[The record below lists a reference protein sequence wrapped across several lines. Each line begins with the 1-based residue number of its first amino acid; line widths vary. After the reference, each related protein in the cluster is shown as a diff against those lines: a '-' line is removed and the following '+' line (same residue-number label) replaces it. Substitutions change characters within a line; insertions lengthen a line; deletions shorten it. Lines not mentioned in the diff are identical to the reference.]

1 MTFTGGETLGVKTM
15 KDIRYHIS
23 LYIIIPVISA
33 GIALLATI
41 VAYNITLFYL
51 RQGLDPTWPVSFW
64 GTVLVIFTAV
74 CGVLIARTILVP
86 LDRFFK
92 KTESLGVL
100 RNLPQQNPEANR
112 NDDMGRFNLL
122 FDQVTEL
129 LGKVESRQ
137 LFPAIIGQSKLMRG
151 VFNQIVKVAETDS
164 TVLILG
170 ETGTGKELI
179 SSSIHEHS
187 QRREKPFIAIN
198 CAAIP
203 SGLLES
209 ELFGH
214 EKGAFTS
221 ADSRKLGKFEVAN
234 GGTIFMD
241 EIGDMPLETQA
252 KVLRVI
258 EDGLVQRVGGLNPVK
273 VNVRFVAATN
283 RDLAKMVE
291 EGKFRQDLY
300 FRLNVFTI
308 NLPPLRHRR
317 EDIPLLVERSLS
329 KVKKTVEISPAAM
342 QYLTAYSWPGNVREL
357 QNAVESATVLA
368 EDIVEPKHLPPA
380 IARELGNTD
389 AAAGPVQKPVNS
401 SGDGIEGRLR
411 SFEVYEKLDVEKVG
425 DIDKR
430 LQELERELIVDALH
444 KSGGVQ
450 VAAAKILGIKE
461 RSLWHRIKKF
471 NIDPSIFKNGKLAV
485 D

>member
-1 MTFTGGETLGVKTM
+1 M
-15 KDIRYHIS
+15 
-23 LYIIIPVISA
+23 
-33 GIALLATI
+33 
-41 VAYNITLFYL
+41 
-51 RQGLDPTWPVSFW
+51 
-64 GTVLVIFTAV
+64 
-74 CGVLIARTILVP
+74 
-86 LDRFFK
+86 
-92 KTESLGVL
+92 
-100 RNLPQQNPEANR
+100 
-112 NDDMGRFNLL
+112 
-122 FDQVTEL
+122 
-129 LGKVESRQ
+129 
-137 LFPAIIGQSKLMRG
+137 
-151 VFNQIVKVAETDS
+151 KVAETDS

-221 ADSRKLGKFEVAN
+221 ADSRKLGKFEIAN

-258 EDGLVQRVGGLNPVK
+258 EDGLVQRVGGLQSVK

-300 FRLNVFTI
+300 FRLNVFTM

-317 EDIPLLVERSLS
+317 EDIPLLVERFMS
-329 KVKKTVEISPAAM
+329 KLKKKVEISPAAM
-342 QYLTAYSWPGNVREL
+342 QFLTAYSWPGNVREL
-357 QNAVESATVLA
+357 QNAVESATVLS
-368 EDIVEPKHLPPA
+368 DKIIEPKHLPVAITREMSNIDPA
-380 IARELGNTD
+380 KQESAP
-389 AAAGPVQKPVNS
+389 AGPAANAFN
-401 SGDGIEGRLR
+401 GRLR
-411 SFEVYEKLDVEKVG
+411 SFEVYEKLDVDKSG

-430 LQELERELIVDALH
+430 LEELEKELIIDAL
-444 KSGGVQ
+444 KKAGGVQ
-450 VAAAKILGIKE
+450 VTAAKILGIKE

-471 NIDPSIFKNGKLAV
+471 DIDISVFKHMKPA

>member
-1 MTFTGGETLGVKTM
+1 M
-15 KDIRYHIS
+15 KDKRYNIS
-23 LYIIIPVISA
+23 LYAIIPVISA
-33 GIALLATI
+33 GIALLATV
-41 VAYNITLFYL
+41 VAYNITMYYIEK
-51 RQGLDPTWPVSFW
+51 GGNPIWPVSFW
-64 GTVLVIFTAV
+64 GTLLIIFTFFV
-74 CGVLIARTILVP
+74 GLIIARTILVP
-86 LDRFFK
+86 LDRFFE
-92 KTESLGVL
+92 KTESLGIL
-100 RNLPQQNPEANR
+100 KNLPQGDPENIKK
-112 NDDMGRFNLL
+112 DDMGRFNLL

-137 LFPAIIGQSKLMRG
+137 LFPAIIGQSKVMRG
-151 VFNQIVKVAETDS
+151 VFNQIMKVAETDS

-221 ADSRKLGKFEVAN
+221 ADSRKLGKFEIAN

-258 EDGLVQRVGGLNPVK
+258 EDGLVQRVGGLHPVK

-283 RDLAKMVE
+283 RELDKMVE

-300 FRLNVFTI
+300 FRLNVFNM

-317 EDIPLLVERSLS
+317 EDIPLLVERFLS
-329 KVKKTVEISPAAM
+329 KLKKKVELSPAAM
-342 QYLTAYSWPGNVREL
+342 QFLTAYSWPGNVREL

-368 EDIVEPKHLPPA
+368 DKIIDPKHLPSA
-380 IARELGNTD
+380 ITRELGSMD
-389 AAAGPVQKPVNS
+389 PAKQESALGG
-401 SGDGIEGRLR
+401 SGSTAFDGRLR
-411 SFEVYEKLDVEKVG
+411 SFELYEKLDVDKSG
-425 DIDKR
+425 DIDQR
-430 LQELERELIVDALH
+430 LQELEKELIINALK

-450 VAAAKILGIKE
+450 VAAAKFLGIKE

-471 NIDPSIFKNGKLAV
+471 DIDISVFKNMKPA

>member
-1 MTFTGGETLGVKTM
+1 M
-15 KDIRYHIS
+15 KEKRYNVS
-23 LYIIIPVISA
+23 LYVIIPVISS
-33 GIALLATI
+33 GIALLASI
-41 VAYNITLFYL
+41 VAYNITLFYM
-51 RQGLDPTWPVSFW
+51 RKGVDPIWPVSFW
-64 GTVLVIFTAV
+64 AAVLIVFTFFV
-74 CGVLIARTILVP
+74 GLIIARTILVP
-86 LDRFFK
+86 LDRFFA
-92 KTESLGVL
+92 KTESMGILK
-100 RNLPQQNPEANR
+100 NLPQEAVKNIR
-112 NDDMGRFNLL
+112 TDDMSRFNLL

-137 LFPAIIGQSKLMRG
+137 LFPAIIGQSKVMRG
-151 VFNQIVKVAETDS
+151 VFNQIMKVAETDS

-221 ADSRKLGKFEVAN
+221 ADSRKLGKFEIAN

-258 EDGLVQRVGGLNPVK
+258 EDGLVQRVGGLQAVK

-283 RDLAKMVE
+283 RDLARMVE

-300 FRLNVFTI
+300 FRLNVFTM

-317 EDIPLLVERSLS
+317 EDIPLLVERFMS
-329 KVKKTVEISPAAM
+329 KLKKKVEISPAAM

-368 EDIVEPKHLPPA
+368 DKIIEPKHLPSV
-380 IARELGNTD
+380 ITREPVNTDLKQVNSDPDAGSTGNTF
-389 AAAGPVQKPVNS
+389 N
-401 SGDGIEGRLR
+401 GRLR
-411 SFEVYEKLDVEKVG
+411 SFEMYEKLDVDKSG

-430 LQELERELIVDALH
+430 LQELEKELIIDALK
-444 KSGGVQ
+444 KSGGIQ

-471 NIDPSIFKNGKLAV
+471 DIDISVFKNMKTEG
-485 D
+485 

>member
-1 MTFTGGETLGVKTM
+1 M
-15 KDIRYHIS
+15 KEKRYNIS
-23 LYIIIPVISA
+23 LYAIIPVITA
-33 GIALLATI
+33 GVALLATM
-41 VAYNITLFYL
+41 VAYNITMFYMKK
-51 RQGLDPTWPVSFW
+51 GIEPIWPVSFW
-64 GTVLVIFTAV
+64 GTILVIFTFFV
-74 CGVLIARTILVP
+74 GLLIARTILVP
-86 LDRFFK
+86 LDRFFA
-92 KTESLGVL
+92 KTESMGILK
-100 RNLPQQNPEANR
+100 NLPQGAAENIKK
-112 NDDMGRFNLL
+112 DDMGRFNLL

-137 LFPAIIGQSKLMRG
+137 LFPAIIGQSKVMRG
-151 VFNQIVKVAETDS
+151 VFNQIMKVAETDS

-187 QRREKPFIAIN
+187 HRREKPFIAIN

-221 ADSRKLGKFEVAN
+221 ADSRKLGKFEIAN

-258 EDGLVQRVGGLNPVK
+258 EDGLVQRVGGLQAVK

-283 RDLAKMVE
+283 RELAKMVE

-300 FRLNVFTI
+300 FRLNVFTM

-317 EDIPLLVERSLS
+317 EDIPLLVERFLS
-329 KVKKTVEISPAAM
+329 KFKKKVEISPAAM
-342 QYLTAYSWPGNVREL
+342 QFLTAYSWPGNVREL

-368 EDIVEPKHLPPA
+368 DKVIDPKHLPTA
-380 IARELGNTD
+380 ITRELGNIDLERVSTTNAEGPAPD
-389 AAAGPVQKPVNS
+389 AFS
-401 SGDGIEGRLR
+401 GRLR
-411 SFEVYEKLDVEKVG
+411 SFEVYEKLDVDKSG

-430 LQELERELIVDALH
+430 LQGLEKELIIDAL
-444 KSGGVQ
+444 KKAGGVQ

-471 NIDPSIFKNGKLAV
+471 DIDISAFKNGRLA

>member
-1 MTFTGGETLGVKTM
+1 M
-15 KDIRYHIS
+15 KEKRYNIS
-23 LYIIIPVISA
+23 LYVIIPVISA
-33 GIALLATI
+33 GIALLATL
-41 VAYNITLFYL
+41 VAYNITMFYVKK
-51 RQGLDPTWPVSFW
+51 GADPLWPVAFW
-64 GTVLVIFTAV
+64 GTLLIIFTFFS
-74 CGVLIARTILVP
+74 GLIIARTILVP
-86 LDRFFK
+86 LNRFFE
-92 KTESLGVL
+92 KTESMGILKD
-100 RNLPQQNPEANR
+100 LPKEAVENIKK
-112 NDDMGRFNLL
+112 DDMGRFNVL

-129 LGKVESRQ
+129 LGKVEARQ
-137 LFPAIIGQSKLMRG
+137 LFPSIVGQSKAMRG
-151 VFNQIVKVAETDS
+151 IFNQIVKVAETDS

-187 QRREKPFIAIN
+187 HRREKPFIAIN

-221 ADSRKLGKFEVAN
+221 ADSRKLGKFEIAN

-258 EDGLVQRVGGLNPVK
+258 EDGLVQRVGGLQPVK

-308 NLPPLRHRR
+308 NLPPLRQRR
-317 EDIPLLVERSLS
+317 EDIPLLVERFIT
-329 KVKKTVEISPAAM
+329 KFKKKVEISPAAM
-342 QYLTAYSWPGNVREL
+342 QFLTAYSWPGNVREL
-357 QNAVESATVLA
+357 QNAVESANVLA
-368 EDIVEPKHLPPA
+368 DKIIEPKHLPIA
-380 IARELGNTD
+380 IGRELGNMDPASFSNVANGTAPSAFD
-389 AAAGPVQKPVNS
+389 
-401 SGDGIEGRLR
+401 GRLH
-411 SFEVYEKLDVEKVG
+411 SFEVYEKLDVDKSG
-425 DIDKR
+425 DIDNR
-430 LQELERELIVDALH
+430 LQELEKELIIDAL
-444 KSGGVQ
+444 KKTGGVQ

-471 NIDPSIFKNGKLAV
+471 NIDISMFKNPKEA

>member
-1 MTFTGGETLGVKTM
+1 M
-15 KDIRYHIS
+15 KDKRYYIS
-23 LYIIIPVISA
+23 LYVIIPVITA
-33 GIALLATI
+33 GVALLAII
-41 VAYNITLFYL
+41 VAYNITLFYMKK
-51 RQGLDPTWPVSFW
+51 GIDPIWPLSFW
-64 GTVLVIFTAV
+64 GTILTIFTFFV
-74 CGVLIARTILVP
+74 GLLIARTILVP
-86 LDRFFK
+86 LNRFFE
-92 KTESLGVL
+92 KTESLGIL
-100 RNLPQQNPEANR
+100 KNLPQESSESFKK
-112 NDDMGRFNLL
+112 DDMGRFNLL

-137 LFPAIIGQSKLMRG
+137 LFPAIIGQSKVMRG
-151 VFNQIVKVAETDS
+151 VFNQIMKVAETDS

-179 SSSIHEHS
+179 ASSIHEHS

-221 ADSRKLGKFEVAN
+221 ADSRKLGKFEIAN

-258 EDGLVQRVGGLNPVK
+258 EDGLVQRVGGLQQVK
-273 VNVRFVAATN
+273 VNIRFVAATN
-283 RDLAKMVE
+283 RELEKMVE

-300 FRLNVFTI
+300 FRLNVFTM

-317 EDIPLLVERSLS
+317 EDIPLLVERFMS
-329 KVKKTVEISPAAM
+329 KFKKKVEISPAAM
-342 QYLTAYSWPGNVREL
+342 QFLTAYSWPGNVREL

-368 EDIVEPKHLPPA
+368 DKVIDPKHLPAA
-380 IARELGNTD
+380 INRELGSIYPAKQENG
-389 AAAGPVQKPVNS
+389 APVGPASTSFN
-401 SGDGIEGRLR
+401 GRLR
-411 SFEVYEKLDVEKVG
+411 SFEVYEKLDVDKSG

-430 LQELERELIVDALH
+430 LQDLEKELIIDALK

-450 VAAAKILGIKE
+450 VAAAKFLGIKE

-471 NIDPSIFKNGKLAV
+471 NIDISTFKNGRPA

>member
-1 MTFTGGETLGVKTM
+1 M
-15 KDIRYHIS
+15 KDKRYNIS
-23 LYIIIPVISA
+23 LYVIIPVISA
-33 GIALLATI
+33 GTALLATA
-41 VAYNITLFYL
+41 VAYNITMFYM
-51 RQGLDPTWPVSFW
+51 QKGADPLWPVSFW
-64 GTVLVIFTAV
+64 GMLLIGFTFFV
-74 CGVLIARTILVP
+74 GLIIARTILGP
-86 LDRFFK
+86 LDRFFE
-92 KTESLGVL
+92 KTESMGILK
-100 RNLPQQNPEANR
+100 NLPQGAAENIKK
-112 NDDMGRFNLL
+112 DDMGRFNVL

-137 LFPAIIGQSKLMRG
+137 LFPTIIGQSKVIRG
-151 VFNQIVKVAETDS
+151 VFNQIMKVAETDS

-214 EKGAFTS
+214 EKGSFTS
-221 ADSRKLGKFEVAN
+221 ADSRKLGKFEIAN

-258 EDGLVQRVGGLNPVK
+258 EDGLVQRVGGIHPVK
-273 VNVRFVAATN
+273 VNIRFVAATN

-300 FRLNVFTI
+300 FRLNVFTM
-308 NLPPLRHRR
+308 NLPPLRHIR
-317 EDIPLLVERSLS
+317 EDIPLLVERFLS
-329 KVKKTVEISPAAM
+329 KFTKKVEISPAAM

-357 QNAVESATVLA
+357 QNAVESAKVLA
-368 EDIVEPKHLPPA
+368 DKVIEPKHLPSA
-380 IARELGNTD
+380 IIRELGNIDPAKQENGIT
-389 AAAGPVQKPVNS
+389 AGPASPAFN
-401 SGDGIEGRLR
+401 GRLR
-411 SFEVYEKLDVEKVG
+411 SFEVYEKLDVDKSG

-430 LQELERELIVDALH
+430 LQELEKELIIDALR

-450 VAAAKILGIKE
+450 VAAAKFLGIKE

-471 NIDPSIFKNGKLAV
+471 DIDISVFKNMKAS

>member
-1 MTFTGGETLGVKTM
+1 M
-15 KDIRYHIS
+15 KEKRYNIS
-23 LYIIIPVISA
+23 LYVIIPVITA
-33 GIALLATI
+33 GVTLLATI
-41 VAYNITLFYL
+41 VAYNITMFYIKK
-51 RQGLDPTWPVSFW
+51 GGDPIWPVSFW
-64 GTVLVIFTAV
+64 GTVLIIFTFFA
-74 CGVLIARTILVP
+74 GLLIARTILVP
-86 LDRFFK
+86 LDRFFE
-92 KTESLGVL
+92 KTESLGIL
-100 RNLPQQNPEANR
+100 KNIPIESSESFKK
-112 NDDMGRFNLL
+112 DDMSRFNFL

-137 LFPAIIGQSKLMRG
+137 LFPTIIGQSKVMRG
-151 VFNQIVKVAETDS
+151 VFNQIMKVAETDS

-221 ADSRKLGKFEVAN
+221 ADSKKLGKFEIAN

-258 EDGLVQRVGGLNPVK
+258 EDGLVQRVGGLQPVK
-273 VNVRFVAATN
+273 VKVRFVAATN

-300 FRLNVFTI
+300 FRLNVFTM

-317 EDIPLLVERSLS
+317 EDIPLLVERFMS
-329 KVKKTVEISPAAM
+329 KFKKKVEISPAAM
-342 QYLTAYSWPGNVREL
+342 QFLTAYSWPGNVREL

-368 EDIVEPKHLPPA
+368 DKVIEPKHLPSAITREMGAIDSAKQENTPNGGPA
-380 IARELGNTD
+380 S
-389 AAAGPVQKPVNS
+389 AAIN
-401 SGDGIEGRLR
+401 GRLR
-411 SFEVYEKLDVEKVG
+411 SFEVYEKLDIDKSG

-430 LQELERELIVDALH
+430 LQELEKELIIDALR

-471 NIDPSIFKNGKLAV
+471 DIDIAVFKNLKPA